1 MLYLVDNLFNFII
14 YLFIVYYGFNLKPRK
29 SKLLI
34 VLSITT
40 VFLGAIISSIFC
52 INSPWIYL
60 AWSMLSICLFFDS
73 NILHLGL
80 ISVGLMIFTGIID
93 TFSVMF
99 VQVIFIGRGVSD
111 TSLNWWME
119 SAYIISFL
127 FYYVVY
133 RFVLKR
139 NSIYLCDVENKY
151 LILLILQGGIF
162 QTFYNLVFA
171 SFNTNSAS
179 YGLDAYLLFS
189 ISIVG
194 TIYSLSMTLNLAV
207 KNLLTKRQNEE
218 MKRYVTIR
226 AKQYSFQS
234 KQEMTMRKF
243 KHDYKNHLYA
253 IKELISNNMYEEAKK
268 YLSKIMKEQDDID
281 LRIKT
286 GNDFLDILINYYAY
300 QATEENVEFKV
311 SGRIMNEIPLEMMD
325 TTTLLGNV
333 LQNALEAAVKS
344 SAPSIEINLT
354 DHKNEIFITVT
365 NTIESIKGGISVFSK
380 TTKNDPLNH
389 GIGLR
394 NINEVIRK
402 AQGEIIM
409 EEISDLDSSKVRVYI
424 SIPRY
429 KENAV

>member
-29 SKLLI
+29 NRLLI
-34 VLSITT
+34 VLSIMT
-40 VFLGAIISSIFC
+40 VFLSAIISSYFC
-52 INSPWIYL
+52 INSPLIYL

-218 MKRYVTIR
+218 MRRYVTIR

-253 IKELISNNMYEEAKK
+253 IKELISNDMYEEAKK

-311 SGRIMNEIPLEMMD
+311 SGRIMNEIPLDMMD

-409 EEISDLDSSKVRVYI
+409 EEISDLDSPKVRVYI
-424 SIPRY
+424 SIPRC

>member
-80 ISVGLMIFTGIID
+80 ISIGLMIFTGIID

-409 EEISDLDSSKVRVYI
+409 EEISDLDSSKVRVCI